1 MPTVQQIKEKRAQ
14 VWGQMTEIMERA
26 KDSELAAEDR
36 AAYDAAEKD
45 LTRLS
50 EDLERQERHEKTAAL
65 LAEPNRSEV
74 VVPAQRQGEAGE
86 RGDEPGKIEQ
96 YRSAF
101 TSYLRRGV
109 SSIAPEERQLL
120 ETVDRE
126 LRAQAS
132 TPDTAGG
139 FTIPEGFWA
148 KVTEVQKLFGGVL
161 SVANVLTTDTG
172 AKLPWPTNDDTA
184 NVGEQIGENTPVA
197 EQDLA
202 FGAKELDAYIFSSK
216 MVRLPLALLQD
227 TGVDMEGL
235 LARRLGERLGRIHN
249 LKQTTGSGVDTP
261 EGLITNARVGKTTA
275 GGQVAA
281 VTYDDLIDLEHS
293 VDPAYRASG
302 RCRWMFND
310 TTLAS
315 LRKVKDADG
324 RPLWQPSLQAGVSDT
339 LNGRPYTINQD
350 MASLAASSKS
360 LAFGDFNSGYVVR
373 IVKNPT
379 LIRLAERYA
388 ELLQVAF
395 FAYDRM
401 DAGQD
406 DAQAYAVLQQAAV

>member
-1 MPTVQQIKEKRAQ
+1 MLTVQQIKDKRAQ

-26 KDSELAAEDR
+26 KDSELSAEDR
-36 AAYDAAEKD
+36 SAYDLAEKD
-45 LTRLS
+45 LNRLS
-50 EDLERQERHEKTAAL
+50 EDLERQERHDKTAAL
-65 LAEPNRSEV
+65 LAEPNRSGV
-74 VVPAQRQGEAGE
+74 VVPAQRTGEEGE
-86 RGDEPGKIEQ
+86 RSEQPKLEQ
-96 YRSAF
+96 YRTAF
-101 TSYLRRGV
+101 TNYLRRGV
-109 SSIAPEERQLL
+109 SNIPAEERQVL
-120 ETVDRE
+120 EAVSQE

-132 TPDTAGG
+132 TPDSAGG

-148 KVTEVQKLFGGVL
+148 KVTEVMKLYGGVL
-161 SVANVLTTDTG
+161 SVANVIPTDTG

-184 NVGEQIGENTPVA
+184 NVGEQIGENTAVG

-275 GGQVAA
+275 GGQIAA
-281 VTYDDLIDLEHS
+281 VTYDDLVDLEHS

-302 RCRWMFND
+302 RAGFMFND
-310 TTLAS
+310 TTLAA

-350 MASLAASSKS
+350 MASLAASAKAI
-360 LAFGDFNSGYVVR
+360 AFGDFNAGYVVR
-373 IVKNPT
+373 VVKNPT

>member
-1 MPTVQQIKEKRAQ
+1 MRTVQQIKDKRAQ

-26 KDSELAAEDR
+26 KDAELSAEDR
-36 AAYDAAEKD
+36 SAYDAAEKD
-45 LTRLS
+45 LAQLTD
-50 EDLERQERHEKTAAL
+50 DLERQERHDKTAAL
-65 LAEPNRSEV
+65 LAEPNRSDV
-74 VVPAQRQGEAGE
+74 VVPGQRTGEEGE
-86 RGDEPGKIEQ
+86 RSGQPKLEQ
-96 YRSAF
+96 YRTAF
-101 TSYLRRGV
+101 TNYLRRGV
-109 SSIAPEERQLL
+109 SSIPAEERQVL
-120 ETVDRE
+120 EAVSQE

-132 TPDTAGG
+132 TPETAGG

-148 KVTEVQKLFGGVL
+148 KVTEVMKLYGGVL
-161 SVANVLTTDTG
+161 SVANVIPTDTG

-184 NVGEQIGENTPVA
+184 NVGEQIGENTAVA
-197 EQDLA
+197 EQDLT

-261 EGLITNARVGKTTA
+261 EGLVTNARVGKTTA
-275 GGQVAA
+275 GGQIAA

-293 VDPAYRASG
+293 VDPAYRSSG
-302 RCRWMFND
+302 RARFMFND
-310 TTLAS
+310 TTLAA

-350 MASLAASSKS
+350 MASLAAASKS
-360 LAFGDFNSGYVVR
+360 IAFGDFNAGYVVR

-379 LIRLAERYA
+379 LVRLAERYA

>member
-26 KDSELAAEDR
+26 KDGELSAEDR
-36 AAYDAAEKD
+36 SAYDAAEKD

-50 EDLERQERHEKTAAL
+50 GDLERQERHEKTAAL
-65 LAEPNRSEV
+65 LAEPNRSAV
-74 VVPAQRQGEAGE
+74 IVPAQRTGDDGE
-86 RGDEPGKIEQ
+86 RSEQPKLEQ
-96 YRSAF
+96 YRSVF
-101 TSYLRRGV
+101 TNYLRRGV
-109 SSIAPEERQLL
+109 SNIPAEERQVL

-132 TPDTAGG
+132 TPDSAGG

-148 KVTEVQKLFGGVL
+148 KVTEVMKMFGGVT

-172 AKLPWPTNDDTA
+172 AKLPWPTSDDTA
-184 NVGEQIGENTPVA
+184 NVGEQIGENTPVT
-197 EQDLA
+197 EQDLT

-227 TGVDMEGL
+227 TAVDMEGL

-275 GGQVAA
+275 GGQIAA

-310 TTLAS
+310 TTLAA

-350 MASLAASSKS
+350 MASLAASAKAI
-360 LAFGDFNSGYVVR
+360 AFGDFNAGYVVR